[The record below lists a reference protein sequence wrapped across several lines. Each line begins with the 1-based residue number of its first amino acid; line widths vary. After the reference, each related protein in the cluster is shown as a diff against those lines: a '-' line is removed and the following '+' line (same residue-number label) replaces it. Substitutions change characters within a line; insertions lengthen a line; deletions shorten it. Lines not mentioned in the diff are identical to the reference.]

1 MRLRRALLLVF
12 ALSLIVAAC
21 GDDGGET
28 TTTAA
33 ATTTEATTTTAAAG
47 LETITPGVLT
57 IGSDVPYPPFEDFDS
72 DGNVI
77 GFDAELM
84 NDIASRLGLEPLW
97 IDTDFD
103 TIFTQ
108 LAQGQFDVVA
118 SATTI
123 TEERELM
130 VDFSNRYFNANQ
142 ALTIN
147 TDETPNIGSTADLQ
161 SGDAV
166 AVQTGT
172 TGEIWA
178 KDNLEPDGIIIR
190 SFTQP
195 PDCFA
200 ALEGAQVI
208 GTIVDIDT
216 SLAIEGDR
224 PGLVVVEEIVTGE
237 GYGFPVNPENPELL
251 AAVNAALA
259 DMLADGTYQ
268 AVYDTWLDRP
278 EGSVLYEAPE
288 PEAIGTEENPIQVL
302 FVPSVSAEEIV
313 AGGDLLAAQLNEATG
328 LFFEVSVPTSYAA
341 TVEAMCASP
350 DNTMGFI
357 PAQGYI
363 LANNLCGANV
373 SLKAMRF
380 GFDVYWAQ
388 FIVQRDSD
396 FETLED
402 LAGASWAYP
411 DATSTSGYI
420 VPAGIFANMGLET
433 GEGLEA
439 GSHDGAVRAVYNGE
453 ADFGTTFYSPFI
465 DAEGTV
471 IWDETAE
478 NADVPDDVVDSCV
491 LDADGQIECSGYY
504 PRDARR
510 NLRTDLPDVIQ
521 KVRILTISDPIPND
535 TLTFG
540 PDFPEDLRTQIVDA
554 LKAFA
559 EDDAE
564 GFATAFDAY
573 SWNGVSDTDDTEFDS
588 IRAILMALGYDLE
601 DLG

>member
-1 MRLRRALLLVF
+1 MRLRKWLLLAF
-12 ALSLIVAAC
+12 ALSLVVAAC
-21 GDDGGET
+21 GDDEGET
-28 TTTAA
+28 TTTTAA
-33 ATTTEATTTTAAAG
+33 ETTTTTEASG
-47 LETITPGVLT
+47 LELIEPGVLT
-57 IGSDVPYPPFEDFDS
+57 IGSDVPYEPFEAFD
-72 DGNVI
+72 DAGNVI
-77 GFDAELM
+77 GFDADLM
-84 NDIASRLGLEPLW
+84 NEIASRLGLEPRW
-97 IDTDFD
+97 VDTDFD

-108 LAQGQFDVVA
+108 LAQGNFDVVA
-118 SATTI
+118 SSVTY
-123 TEERELM
+123 TEERAAM
-130 VDFSNRYFNANQ
+130 VGFSDGYYNTNQ
-142 ALTIN
+142 AFTIN
-147 TDETPNIGSTADLQ
+147 TDETPGLNSTDELV

-178 KDNLEPDGIIIR
+178 NENLAPNGIIVR
-190 SFTQP
+190 SFVQP
-195 PDCFA
+195 PDCFMELA
-200 ALEGAQVI
+200 NGGVV
-208 GTIVDIDT
+208 GTIIDMDPSYT
-216 SLAIEGDR
+216 AESENENLK
-224 PGLVVVEEIVTGE
+224 VVEIIQTGE
-237 GYGFPVNPENPELL
+237 VLSFGVNPEAPNLL
-251 AAVNAALA
+251 AAVNEAFRAMV
-259 DMLADGTYQ
+259 DDGTYQ
-268 AVYDTWLDRP
+268 EMYDRWITRP
-278 EGSVLYEAPE
+278 DASILYVPPE
-288 PEAIGTEENPIQVL
+288 PVAIGTEENPIQVL

-313 AGGDLLAAQLNEATG
+313 AGGELLAAQLNEATG

-373 SLKAMRF
+373 SLKAMRY

-388 FIVQRDSD
+388 FIVQRDSE

-420 VPAGIFANMGLET
+420 VPAGIFANLGIEV
-433 GEGLEA
+433 GDGIEA
-439 GSHDGAVRAVYNGE
+439 GSHDSVVRAIYNGE

-465 DAEGTV
+465 DAEGNVT
-471 IWDETAE
+471 WDGTAE
-478 NADVPDDVVDSCV
+478 NADVPDDVVESCV
-491 LDADGQIECSGYY
+491 LDADTQIECSGYY

-510 NLRTDLPDVIQ
+510 NLREDLPDVIQ

-573 SWNGVSDTDDTEFDS
+573 SWNGVSDTDDTEFDA

>member
-1 MRLRRALLLVF
+1 MRLRKWLLLVF
-12 ALSLIVAAC
+12 ALALIVAAC
-21 GDDGGET
+21 GDDEAETT

-33 ATTTEATTTTAAAG
+33 ETTTTTEAAG
-47 LETITPGVLT
+47 LQTIEPGVLT
-57 IGSDVPYPPFEDFDS
+57 IGSDVPYPPFEDFDAE
-72 DGNVI
+72 GNVI

-84 NDIASRLGLEPLW
+84 NDIAARLGLEPKW

-123 TEERELM
+123 TAERELM
-130 VDFSNRYFNANQ
+130 VDFSERYFNANQ

-147 TDETPNIGSTADLQ
+147 SDETPNIDGTADLAA
-161 SGDAV
+161 GDAV

-216 SLAIEGDR
+216 SLTAAADR
-224 PGLVVVEEIVTGE
+224 PGLAVVEEIVTGE

-268 AVYDTWLDRP
+268 AAYDAWLDRP
-278 EGSVLYEAPE
+278 EGSVLYVAPE
-288 PEAIGTEENPIQVL
+288 PVAVGTEENPIQVL

-313 AGGDLLAAQLNEATG
+313 AGGELLATQLNEATG

-388 FIVQRDSD
+388 FIVARDSE

-420 VPAGIFANMGLET
+420 VPAGVFANMGIEP
-433 GEGLEA
+433 GESLEA

-465 DAEGTV
+465 DAEGNVT
-471 IWDETAE
+471 WDGTAE
-478 NADVPDDVVDSCV
+478 NSDVPDEVVDSCT
-491 LDADGQIECSGYY
+491 LDADEQIECSGYY

-510 NLRTDLPDVIQ
+510 NLRAEYPDVIQ
-521 KVRILTISDPIPND
+521 QVRIMTISDPIPND

-540 PDFPEDLRTQIVDA
+540 PDFPEDLRAQIVDA

-559 EDDAE
+559 EVDPD

-573 SWNGVSDTDDTEFDS
+573 SWNGVSDTDDTEFDA
-588 IRAILMALGYDLE
+588 IRAILTALGYDLE

>member
-1 MRLRRALLLVF
+1 MRLRKWLLLAF
-12 ALSLIVAAC
+12 ALSLVVAAC
-21 GDDGGET
+21 GDDEGET
-28 TTTAA
+28 TTTTAA
-33 ATTTEATTTTAAAG
+33 ETTTTTEASG
-47 LETITPGVLT
+47 LELIEPGVLT
-57 IGSDVPYPPFEDFDS
+57 IGSDVPYEPFEAFD
-72 DGNVI
+72 DAGNVI
-77 GFDAELM
+77 GFDADLM
-84 NDIASRLGLEPLW
+84 NEIASRLGLEPRW
-97 IDTDFD
+97 VDTDFD

-108 LAQGQFDVVA
+108 LAQGNFDVVA
-118 SATTI
+118 SSVTY
-123 TEERELM
+123 TEERAAM
-130 VDFSNRYFNANQ
+130 VGFSDGYYNTNQ
-142 ALTIN
+142 AFTIN
-147 TDETPNIGSTADLQ
+147 TAETPSLQ
-161 SGDAV
+161 STDELVSGDMV

-178 KDNLEPDGIIIR
+178 NENLAPNGIIVR
-190 SFTQP
+190 SFVQP
-195 PDCFA
+195 PDCFMELA
-200 ALEGAQVI
+200 NGGVV
-208 GTIVDIDT
+208 GTIIDMDPSYT
-216 SLAIEGDR
+216 AESDNENLK
-224 PGLVVVEEIVTGE
+224 VVEIIQTGE
-237 GYGFPVNPENPELL
+237 VLAFGVNPAAPNLL
-251 AAVNAALA
+251 AAVNEAFGEMV
-259 DMLADGTYQ
+259 DDGTYQ
-268 AVYDTWLDRP
+268 EMYDRWITRP
-278 EGSVLYEAPE
+278 DASILYVPPE
-288 PEAIGTEENPIQVL
+288 PVAIGTEENPIQVL

-313 AGGDLLAAQLNEATG
+313 AGGELLAAQLNEATG

-388 FIVQRDSD
+388 FIVQRDSE

-402 LAGASWAYP
+402 LAGATWAYP

-420 VPAGIFANMGLET
+420 VPAGVFANLGIEV
-433 GEGLEA
+433 GDGIEA
-439 GSHDGAVRAVYNGE
+439 GSHDGVVRAIYNDE

-465 DAEGTV
+465 DAEGNVT
-471 IWDETAE
+471 WDGTAE
-478 NADVPDDVVDSCV
+478 NADVPDEVVESCA

-510 NLRTDLPDVIQ
+510 NLREDLPDVIQ
-521 KVRILTISDPIPND
+521 QVRILTISDPIPND

-573 SWNGVSDTDDTEFDS
+573 SWNGVSDTDDTEFDA
-588 IRAILMALGYDLE
+588 IRAILNALGYDLE
-601 DLG
+601 DFG

>member
-28 TTTAA
+28 TTTTAA
-33 ATTTEATTTTAAAG
+33 PETTTTTEAAG
-47 LETITPGVLT
+47 LQTITPGVLT
-57 IGSDVPYPPFEDFDS
+57 IGSDVPYPPFEDFDAE
-72 DGNVI
+72 GNVI
-77 GFDAELM
+77 GFDADLM
-84 NDIASRLGLEPLW
+84 NEVARRLGLEPLW

-123 TEERELM
+123 TAEREMM

-142 ALTIN
+142 ALTVN
-147 TDETPNIGSTADLQ
+147 TDETPGIDSTADLK

-178 KDNLEPDGIIIR
+178 KENLEPLGIIIR

-200 ALEGAQVI
+200 ALEGAQVVGGI
-208 GTIVDIDT
+208 LDIDT
-216 SLAIEGDR
+216 SLSAAADR
-224 PGLVVVEEIVTGE
+224 PGLAVVEEIVTGE

-251 AAVNAALA
+251 AAVNEALA
-259 DMLADGTYQ
+259 DMLADGYYQQTY
-268 AVYDTWLDRP
+268 DRWLDRP
-278 EGSVLYEAPE
+278 EGSVLYVAPE
-288 PEAIGTEENPIQVL
+288 PVAIGTEENPIQVL
-302 FVPSVSAEEIV
+302 YVPSVSAEDIV
-313 AGGDLLAAQLNEATG
+313 AGGELLAAELNAATG

-350 DNTMGFI
+350 DDTMGFI

-388 FIVQRDSD
+388 FIVARDSE

-402 LAGASWAYP
+402 LAGATWAFV

-420 VPAGIFANMGLET
+420 VPAGLFASMGIEV
-433 GEGLEA
+433 GESFAA
-439 GSHDGAVRAVYNGE
+439 GSHDGVVRAVYNNE
-453 ADFGTTFYSPFI
+453 ADFGTTFYSPYI
-465 DAEGTV
+465 DADRNV
-471 IWDETAE
+471 IWDGDPA
-478 NADVPDDVVDSCV
+478 NADVPDDVVASCA
-491 LDADGQIECSGYY
+491 LDADGQIECSGVY

-510 NLRTDLPDVIQ
+510 NLRSELPDVIQ
-521 KVRILTISDPIPND
+521 QVRILTISDPIPND

-540 PDFPEDLRTQIVDA
+540 PDFPEALRTQIVDA

-559 EDDAE
+559 DDDPD
-564 GFATAFDAY
+564 GFIAAFEAY
-573 SWNGVSDTDDTEFDS
+573 SWDGVSDTDDTEFDS
-588 IRAILMALGYDLE
+588 IRTILMALGYDLE

>member
-1 MRLRRALLLVF
+1 MRLRKWLLLAF
-12 ALSLIVAAC
+12 ALSLVVAAC
-21 GDDGGET
+21 GDDEGET
-28 TTTAA
+28 TTTTAA
-33 ATTTEATTTTAAAG
+33 ETTTTEASG
-47 LETITPGVLT
+47 FELIEPGVLT
-57 IGSDVPYPPFEDFDS
+57 IGSDVPYEPFEAFD
-72 DGNVI
+72 DAGNVI
-77 GFDAELM
+77 GFDADLM
-84 NDIASRLGLEPLW
+84 NEIASRLGLEPRW
-97 IDTDFD
+97 VDTDFD

-108 LAQGQFDVVA
+108 LAQGNFDVVA
-118 SATTI
+118 SSVTY
-123 TEERELM
+123 TEERAAM
-130 VDFSNRYFNANQ
+130 VGFSDGYYNTNQ
-142 ALTIN
+142 AFTIN
-147 TDETPNIGSTADLQ
+147 TDETPGLNSTDELV

-178 KDNLEPDGIIIR
+178 NENLAPNGIIVR
-190 SFTQP
+190 SFVQP
-195 PDCFA
+195 PDCFMELA
-200 ALEGAQVI
+200 NGGVV
-208 GTIVDIDT
+208 GTIIDMDPSYT
-216 SLAIEGDR
+216 AESDNENLK
-224 PGLVVVEEIVTGE
+224 VVEIIQTGE
-237 GYGFPVNPENPELL
+237 VLAFGVNPAAPNLL
-251 AAVNAALA
+251 AAVNEAFGEMV
-259 DMLADGTYQ
+259 DDGTYQ
-268 AVYDTWLDRP
+268 EMYDRWITRP
-278 EGSVLYEAPE
+278 DASILYVPPE
-288 PEAIGTEENPIQVL
+288 PVAIGTEENPIQVL

-313 AGGDLLAAQLNEATG
+313 AGGELLAAQLNEATG

-388 FIVQRDSD
+388 FIVQRDSE

-402 LAGASWAYP
+402 LAGATWAYP

-420 VPAGIFANMGLET
+420 VPAGVFANLGIEV
-433 GEGLEA
+433 GDGIEA
-439 GSHDGAVRAVYNGE
+439 GSHDGVVRAIYNDE

-465 DAEGTV
+465 DAEGNVT
-471 IWDETAE
+471 WDGTAE
-478 NADVPDDVVDSCV
+478 NADVPDEVVESCA

-510 NLRTDLPDVIQ
+510 NLREDLPDVIQ
-521 KVRILTISDPIPND
+521 QVRILTISDPIPND

-573 SWNGVSDTDDTEFDS
+573 SWNGVSDTDDTEFDA
-588 IRAILMALGYDLE
+588 IRAILNALGYDLE
-601 DLG
+601 DFG

>member
-1 MRLRRALLLVF
+1 MRLRKWLLLVF
-12 ALSLIVAAC
+12 ALSLVVAAC
-21 GDDGGET
+21 GDDDGET
-28 TTTAA
+28 TTTTAA
-33 ATTTEATTTTAAAG
+33 ETTTTTEAAG
-47 LETITPGVLT
+47 LQTIEPGVLT
-57 IGSDVPYPPFEDFDS
+57 IGSDIPYPPFEDFDAG
-72 DGNVI
+72 GNVI

-84 NDIASRLGLEPLW
+84 NEIAARLGLEPLW

-108 LAQGQFDVVA
+108 LAQGNFDVVA

-123 TEERELM
+123 TAEREQQ
-130 VDFSNRYFNANQ
+130 VDFSDRYFNANQ

-147 TDETPNIGSTADLQ
+147 SDETPNIESTADLQ

-178 KDNLEPDGIIIR
+178 MENLEPLGIVIR

-208 GTIVDIDT
+208 GAIVDIDT
-216 SLAIEGDR
+216 SLSAAADR
-224 PGLVVVEEIVTGE
+224 PGLAVVEEIVTGE
-237 GYGFPVNPENPELL
+237 GYGFGVNPENPDLL
-251 AAVNAALA
+251 AAVNQALA

-268 AVYDTWLDRP
+268 ESYDAWLDRP
-278 EGSVLYEAPE
+278 EGSILYVPPE
-288 PEAIGTEENPIQVL
+288 PVAIGTEENPIQVL
-302 FVPSVSAEEIV
+302 YVPSVSAEDII
-313 AGGDLLAAQLNEATG
+313 AGGEALAAQLNEATG

-341 TVEAMCASP
+341 TVEEMCASP
-350 DNTMGFI
+350 DKTMGFI

-388 FIVQRDSD
+388 FIVARDSD
-396 FETLED
+396 LQTLED
-402 LAGASWAYP
+402 LAGKTWAFV

-420 VPAGIFANMGLET
+420 VPAGLFASMGIEV
-433 GEGLEA
+433 GESFA
-439 GSHDGAVRAVYNGE
+439 ASSHDAVVRAIYNDE
-453 ADFGTTFYSPFI
+453 ADFGTTFYSPYI
-465 DAEGTV
+465 DAEGAV
-471 IWDETAE
+471 IWDGTAA
-478 NADVPDDVVDSCV
+478 NADIPDDVVESCA

-510 NLRTDLPDVIQ
+510 NLREELPDVIQ
-521 KVRILTISDPIPND
+521 QVRIMTISDPIPND

-559 EDDAE
+559 EDDPE
-564 GFATAFDAY
+564 GFATAFEAY

-588 IRAILMALGYDLE
+588 IRTILTALGYDLE

>member
-1 MRLRRALLLVF
+1 MRLRKWLLLAF
-12 ALSLIVAAC
+12 ALSLVVAAC
-21 GDDGGET
+21 GDDEGET
-28 TTTAA
+28 TTTTAA
-33 ATTTEATTTTAAAG
+33 ETTTTTEASG
-47 LETITPGVLT
+47 FELIEPGVLT
-57 IGSDVPYPPFEDFDS
+57 IGSDVPYEPFEAFD
-72 DGNVI
+72 DAGNVI
-77 GFDAELM
+77 GFDADLM
-84 NDIASRLGLEPLW
+84 NEIASRLGLEPRW
-97 IDTDFD
+97 VDTDFD

-108 LAQGQFDVVA
+108 LAQGNFDVVA
-118 SATTI
+118 SSVTY
-123 TEERELM
+123 TEERAAM
-130 VDFSNRYFNANQ
+130 VGFSDGYYNTNQ
-142 ALTIN
+142 AFTIN
-147 TDETPNIGSTADLQ
+147 TDETPGLNSTDELV

-178 KDNLEPDGIIIR
+178 NENLAPNGIVVR
-190 SFTQP
+190 SFVQP
-195 PDCFA
+195 PDCFMELA
-200 ALEGAQVI
+200 NGGVV
-208 GTIVDIDT
+208 GTIIDMDPSYT
-216 SLAIEGDR
+216 AESDNENLK
-224 PGLVVVEEIVTGE
+224 VVEIIQTGE
-237 GYGFPVNPENPELL
+237 VLAFGVNPAAPNLL
-251 AAVNAALA
+251 AAVNEAFGEMV
-259 DMLADGTYQ
+259 DDGTYQ
-268 AVYDTWLDRP
+268 EMYDRWITRP
-278 EGSVLYEAPE
+278 DASILYVPPE
-288 PEAIGTEENPIQVL
+288 PVAIGTEENPIQVL

-313 AGGDLLAAQLNEATG
+313 AGGELLAAQLNEATG

-388 FIVQRDSD
+388 FIVQRDSE

-402 LAGASWAYP
+402 LAGATWAYP

-420 VPAGIFANMGLET
+420 VPAGVFANLGIEV
-433 GEGLEA
+433 GDGIEA
-439 GSHDGAVRAVYNGE
+439 GSHDGVVRAIYNDE

-465 DAEGTV
+465 DAEGNVT
-471 IWDETAE
+471 WDGTAE
-478 NADVPDDVVDSCV
+478 NADVPDEVVESCA

-510 NLRTDLPDVIQ
+510 NLREDLPDVIQ
-521 KVRILTISDPIPND
+521 QVRILTISDPIPND

-573 SWNGVSDTDDTEFDS
+573 SWNGVSDTDDTEFDA
-588 IRAILMALGYDLE
+588 IRAILNALGYDLE
-601 DLG
+601 DFG

>member
-1 MRLRRALLLVF
+1 MRLRKWLLLAF
-12 ALSLIVAAC
+12 ALSLVVAAC
-21 GDDGGET
+21 GDDEGET
-28 TTTAA
+28 TTTTAA
-33 ATTTEATTTTAAAG
+33 ETTTTTEASG
-47 LETITPGVLT
+47 LELIEPGVLT
-57 IGSDVPYPPFEDFDS
+57 IGADVPYEPFEAFD
-72 DGNVI
+72 DAGNVI
-77 GFDAELM
+77 GFDADLM
-84 NDIASRLGLEPLW
+84 NEIAMRLGLEPRW
-97 IDTDFD
+97 VDTDFD

-108 LAQGQFDVVA
+108 LAQGNFDVVA
-118 SATTI
+118 SSVTY
-123 TEERELM
+123 TEERAAM
-130 VDFSNRYFNANQ
+130 VGFSDGYYNTNQ
-142 ALTIN
+142 AFTIN
-147 TDETPNIGSTADLQ
+147 TDETPGLNSTDELV

-178 KDNLEPDGIIIR
+178 NENLAPNGIIVR
-190 SFTQP
+190 SFVQP
-195 PDCFA
+195 PDCFMELA
-200 ALEGAQVI
+200 NGGVV
-208 GTIVDIDT
+208 GTIIDMDPSYT
-216 SLAIEGDR
+216 AESDNENLK
-224 PGLVVVEEIVTGE
+224 VVEIIQTGE
-237 GYGFPVNPENPELL
+237 VLAFGVNPAAPNLL
-251 AAVNAALA
+251 AAVNEAFGEMV
-259 DMLADGTYQ
+259 DDGTYQ
-268 AVYDTWLDRP
+268 EIYDRWITRP
-278 EGSVLYEAPE
+278 DASILYVPPE
-288 PEAIGTEENPIQVL
+288 PVAIGTEENPIQVL

-313 AGGDLLAAQLNEATG
+313 AGGELLAAQLNEATG

-388 FIVQRDSD
+388 FIVQRDSE

-402 LAGASWAYP
+402 LAGATWAYP

-420 VPAGIFANMGLET
+420 VPAGVFANLGIEV
-433 GEGLEA
+433 GDGIEA
-439 GSHDGAVRAVYNGE
+439 GSHDGVVRAIYNDE

-465 DAEGTV
+465 DAEGNVT
-471 IWDETAE
+471 WDGTAE
-478 NADVPDDVVDSCV
+478 NADVPDEVVESCA

-510 NLRTDLPDVIQ
+510 NLREDLPDVIQ
-521 KVRILTISDPIPND
+521 QVRILTISDPIPND

-573 SWNGVSDTDDTEFDS
+573 SWNGVSDTDDTEFDA
-588 IRAILMALGYDLE
+588 IRAILNALGYDLE
-601 DLG
+601 DFG